1 MSAVEETSKP
11 RSSSL
16 DGESYPEEKP
26 RFRKQRRAKA
36 PLSKIIS
43 ALTESENEAN
53 EEKHRE
59 HFDCRLFQSVWLLP
73 EILELKLP
81 VDHHKDFEEGFGE
94 MVEGVALWSK
104 VDDVESESEGREEDE
119 ESENRCDQSLDHRV
133 KHQREVAP

>member
-53 EEKHRE
+53 E
-59 HFDCRLFQSVWLLP
+59 P
-73 EILELKLP
+73 
-81 VDHHKDFEEGFGE
+81 
-94 MVEGVALWSK
+94 
-104 VDDVESESEGREEDE
+104 EEDLIYE
-119 ESENRCDQSLDHRV
+119 EIQKVPNR
-133 KHQREVAP
+133 